1 MSKYKRV
8 GYYTADF
15 EATNNP
21 DDCFVWSAILCD
33 IESESVKKVYYNIDT
48 FMRDLLKL
56 GHAKVYFHNLKYD
69 SQFIIS
75 WLLEHRFKWSKDP
88 DEYCFNTLI
97 TAEGVYYTLTI
108 YLDVSGKYHRYNKIE
123 IIDSLKLIPL
133 PVREIAKAYK
143 MDIQKGEIDYNKPR
157 KRGYIATP
165 QEIDY
170 IKKDAL
176 IMARALNLFIFKEGY
191 KKITLGSNALNV
203 YKKMLGPK
211 YFDAY
216 FPVLPPEIDTFCRKS
231 YKGGYVYLN
240 PKYAQKDMGA
250 GITLDVNSLYPSR
263 MYFEKLP
270 YGLPFWFNTFTEL
283 AEHPQYDLY
292 IVNIMVDFTLKEG
305 HLPTLQIKGNARFV
319 STEYVTT
326 SNNEIVELTMTSVDF
341 ELFKQ
346 HYNTHYLVVNGG
358 WAFKSRTGLFTKYID
373 HYMEIKK
380 NAQGGIR
387 LLAKL
392 FLNNLYGKFGLN
404 PNGDIKVPYLDD
416 AGVVK
421 YETMSAEER
430 ETIFVPLASFVT
442 AYARRFT
449 ITSAQKVYDRFIYAD
464 TDSLH
469 LIGKELPDG
478 LEIDDVELGMWKI
491 EESFVYARYLRPKTY
506 YEKLDDGT
514 LKVTCAG
521 MPENVKKLVNEAN
534 FKVGA
539 IFDGKLQHKVVK
551 GGAILQ
557 DTTFKIN

>member
-48 FMRDLLKL
+48 FMCDLLKL

-97 TAEGVYYTLTI
+97 TDEGVYYTLTI
-108 YLDVSGKYHRYNKIE
+108 YLDASGKYHRYNKIE

-133 PVREIAKAYK
+133 PVKEIAKAYK

-157 KRGYIATP
+157 KRGYIPTP
-165 QEIDY
+165 EEIDY

-203 YKKMLGPK
+203 YKKMLGPR

-216 FPVLPPEIDTFCRKS
+216 FPVLPHEIDTFCRKS

-240 PKYAQKDMGA
+240 PKYAQKDIGE

-270 YGLPFWFNTFTEL
+270 YGLPIWFNTFTEL
-283 AEHPQYDLY
+283 EGYPQYDLY
-292 IVNIMVDFTLKEG
+292 IVNIMVDFSLKKG
-305 HLPTLQIKGNARFV
+305 HLPTLQIKGNSRFV

-346 HYNTHYLVVNGG
+346 HYNTHYLVVIGG

-380 NAQGGIR
+380 NAKGGIR

-404 PNGDIKVPYLDD
+404 PKGDIKVPYLDD

-430 ETIFVPLASFVT
+430 ETIYVPLASFVT

-469 LIGKELPDG
+469 LIGKELPEG
-478 LEIDDVELGMWKI
+478 LEIDDVELGMWKV

-521 MPENVKKLVNEAN
+521 MPENVKKLVNEDN

>member
-21 DDCFVWSAILCD
+21 DDCFVWSAVLCD

-48 FMRDLLKL
+48 FMCDLLKL
-56 GHAKVYFHNLKYD
+56 RHARVYFHNLKYD

-75 WLLEHRFKWSKDP
+75 WLLERRFKWSKDP
-88 DEYCFNTLI
+88 DEYTFNTLI
-97 TAEGVYYTLTI
+97 TDEGVYYTLTI
-108 YLDVSGKYHRYNKIE
+108 YLDSSGKYHRYNKIE

-133 PVREIAKAYK
+133 PVKQIAEDYK

-157 KRGYIATP
+157 KRGYIPTP

-203 YKKMLGPK
+203 YKKMLGPR

-216 FPVLPPEIDTFCRKS
+216 FPVLPHEIDTFCRKS

-240 PKYAQKDMGA
+240 PKYAQKDIGE

-270 YGLPFWFNTFTEL
+270 YGLPIWFNTFTDLEGY
-283 AEHPQYDLY
+283 PQYDLY
-292 IVNIMVDFTLKEG
+292 IVNIMVDFSLKKG
-305 HLPTLQIKGNARFV
+305 HLPTLQIKGNSRFV

-346 HYNTHYLVVNGG
+346 HYNIRYLDINGG

-380 NAQGGIR
+380 NAKGGIR

-430 ETIFVPLASFVT
+430 ETIYVPLASFVT

-491 EESFVYARYLRPKTY
+491 EESFIYARYLRAKTY

-521 MPENVKKLVNEAN
+521 MPDDVKKLVNEDN

-539 IFDGKLQHKVVK
+539 IFEGKLQHKVVK

-557 DTTFKIN
+557 ETTFKIN

>member
-1 MSKYKRV
+1 MSSYKGV

-97 TAEGVYYTLTI
+97 TDEGVYYTLTI
-108 YLDVSGKYHRYNKIE
+108 YLDSSGKYHRYNKIE

-133 PVREIAKAYK
+133 PVKEIAEAYK

-157 KRGYIATP
+157 KRGYIPTP
-165 QEIDY
+165 EEIDY

-216 FPVLPPEIDTFCRKS
+216 FPVLPHEIDTFCRKS

-240 PKYAQKDMGA
+240 PKYAQKDIGA

-270 YGLPFWFNTFTEL
+270 YGLPIWFNTFTDL
-283 AEHPQYDLY
+283 AGYPQYDLY
-292 IVNIMVDFTLKEG
+292 IVNIMVDFSLKRA
-305 HLPTLQIKGNARFV
+305 HLPTLQIKGNSRFV

-346 HYNTHYLVVNGG
+346 HYNIHYLTINGG
-358 WAFKSRTGLFTKYID
+358 WAFKSRTGLFTRYID

-380 NAQGGIR
+380 SAKGGIR

-430 ETIFVPLASFVT
+430 ETIYVPLASFVT

-469 LIGKELPDG
+469 LIGKELPEG

-491 EESFVYARYLRPKTY
+491 EESFIYARYLRAKTY

-521 MPENVKKLVNEAN
+521 MPDNVKKLVNEAN

-539 IFDGKLQHKVVK
+539 IFEGKLQHKVVK
-551 GGAILQ
+551 GGAILEE
-557 DTTFKIN
+557 TTFKIN